1 MQRDYVFGWLL
12 SGIYQTDNPLHRLL
26 VLKGGNCFRKA
37 YFEHTR
43 YSNDLDFSSQV
54 RVEPDTLQC
63 LQLEELLASKLRAL
77 LHRHHSPE
85 LYDFVNAVFVQ
96 KVLNVSRTQVLTTFL
111 KQTIYEPD
119 PQAAKG
125 LLLQLPFQL
134 LRSLWHQY
142 LVCPKT
148 NMISFEEAQTWFTTT
163 VSEIFALAETRYGY
177 VGAGDWGR
185 TRRYFAAEFRD
196 KIIEAGRLQRLI
208 RLGYEGRERVVEP
221 YALAFKRKVNGDAR
235 EYFYGWSRSGGRSG
249 PGIRAYTADKVQSI
263 SLTEEAFEPRYPIE
277 TAKTGGFFARPFSS
291 GERAPRRRL
300 SAPFGGNPSRGS
312 AWSNEYTV
320 ECPVCSKR
328 FKRTKYDAKLN
339 PHKGQYGNNCYGRI
353 GYIV

>member
-1 MQRDYVFGWLL
+1 MHVSHVQRDYVFGWLL

-54 RVEPDTLQC
+54 RVEPDTLLTGLKQACASVSGQSGVEFLVDESRVKELARADSESRMFDARVYFKSFYGEEDFRLRVDIDVKEYDRIFLPVQSRRLIHSYSDAPHCTGLIQC

-77 LHRHHSPE
+77 LHRHHSPD

-142 LVCPKT
+142 LACPKT

-163 VSEIFALAETRYGY
+163 VNEIFALAETRYGY
-177 VGAGDWGR
+177 A
-185 TRRYFAAEFRD
+185 
-196 KIIEAGRLQRLI
+196 
-208 RLGYEGRERVVEP
+208 LGPHAPVLCRGLSRQDHR
-221 YALAFKRKVNGDAR
+221 
-235 EYFYGWSRSGGRSG
+235 SRS
-249 PGIRAYTADKVQSI
+249 V
-263 SLTEEAFEPRYPIE
+263 TEVDS
-277 TAKTGGFFARPFSS
+277 T
-291 GERAPRRRL
+291 RL
-300 SAPFGGNPSRGS
+300 
-312 AWSNEYTV
+312 
-320 ECPVCSKR
+320 
-328 FKRTKYDAKLN
+328 
-339 PHKGQYGNNCYGRI
+339 
-353 GYIV
+353 